1 MDHFSKWWVI
11 SCGFTY
17 FYLMSNHGWWP
28 HIWSPFFRS
37 QVSQN
42 WCCFW
47 PFCPP
52 CTAGH
57 GHGSFASHGGMLSG
71 AWPMQK
77 KRIIF
82 CPEKLPGTWN
92 ICWCPTPLQNWGSN
106 MTQRATGLSTTLG
119 MTHPTTPTGNALVE
133 SRTPFDL
140 NGSIV
145 LHPSSYN
152 WGQPCNED
160 PMTICVQP
168 VGPCQLAKCLTYC
181 KLDSFRF

>member
-92 ICWCPTPLQNWGSN
+92 VCWCPTPYKIGDPTWPSGPLDFRPLSEWPI
-106 MTQRATGLSTTLG
+106 QRPPQEMPWWNPGHLLTSMDQLYFTPRHTTEVSHA
-119 MTHPTTPTGNALVE
+119 MKIQW
-133 SRTPFDL
+133 PFAFNL
-140 NGSIV
+140 
-145 LHPSSYN
+145 
-152 WGQPCNED
+152 
-160 PMTICVQP
+160 
-168 VGPCQLAKCLTYC
+168 
-181 KLDSFRF
+181 LDHVS